1 VTDVAANVARVREQI
16 AAAARRSGRRAEE
29 VTLVAVTKG
38 VDLPRMLAAVACG
51 VTDFGENRVQEAVP
65 KITAARTQ
73 GLRTARWH
81 MVGHLQRNKAGAAVQ
96 VFEVVHSVD
105 SASLAAALSQ
115 RAAASGRV
123 VEALVQV
130 NVARE
135 PQKFGVAPDAL
146 PSVLQATAGLSALRM
161 IGLMTVA
168 PRSDDPQVART
179 VFRRLREL
187 RDDMAR
193 VGATPSLMH
202 LSMGM
207 SDDFEIGVEE
217 GATLVRIGRALFGP
231 VHTL

>member
-1 VTDVAANVARVREQI
+1 MTDVAANVARVRERI

-38 VDLPRMLAAVACG
+38 VDLPRILAAVTCG

-65 KITAARTQ
+65 KITASRAQ

-105 SASLAAALSQ
+105 SAALAAALSQ

-135 PQKFGVAPDAL
+135 PQKFGVAPNAL
-146 PSVLQATAGLSALRM
+146 PSVLRATAGMPALRM

-193 VGATPSLMH
+193 VGAAPSLMH

-217 GATLVRIGRALFGP
+217 GATLVRIGRALFDP
-231 VHTL
+231 AHAL